1 MANKIEA
8 IEDIGLAYS
17 IKLRNAG
24 VKTVEGLLQTG
35 KDKTGRTLLAKASGI
50 DERLLLKWVHIA
62 DLFRVKGIGSET
74 SELLEAAGVDT
85 VKELRNRNPENLL
98 QALVE
103 FNRKKKLV
111 RRVPS
116 AAQVVD
122 FIECAKTLDPLVTH

>member
-8 IEDIGLAYS
+8 IEGIGLAYS
-17 IKLRNAG
+17 IKLRKAG
-24 VKTVEGLLQTG
+24 VTTVEGLLQTG
-35 KDKTGRTLLAKASGI
+35 KDKTGRTQLAKATGI
-50 DERLLLKWVHIA
+50 DESLLLKWVNIA

-98 QALVE
+98 HALVE
-103 FNRKKKLV
+103 LNREKKLV

-116 AAQVVD
+116 AAQVVG
-122 FIECAKTLDPLVTH
+122 FIEHAKTLDPQVTH